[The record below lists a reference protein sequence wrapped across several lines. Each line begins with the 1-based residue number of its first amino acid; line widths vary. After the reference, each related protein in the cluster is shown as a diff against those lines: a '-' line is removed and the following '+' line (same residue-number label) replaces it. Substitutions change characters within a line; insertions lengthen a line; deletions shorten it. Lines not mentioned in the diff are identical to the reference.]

1 MSTILLGNDGNPISN
16 LPFGLPFPNP
26 VFNATP
32 AKTSDDERISQE
44 TWRALVRWTQVFL
57 AILVVV
63 LALEKIPRVGVPLL
77 IILVLGML
85 LTATNKGII

>member
-1 MSTILLGNDGNPISN
+1 MSSVLIGNNPI
-16 LPFGLPFPNP
+16 LPFELPKF
-26 VFNATP
+26 VDSFKP
-32 AKTSDDERISQE
+32 ANTSSTDDERISQD